1 MLIRN
6 AQVSP
11 PRSGANKSRIPISSN
26 PHEKIKQAC
35 DSPRQ
40 TKHNVAKCKHQVSHL
55 PNDAGRA
62 FSGRWSLK
70 KHVCSQLAFS
80 LLKSCCCNKQDGE
93 WQNKKEQGRRG
104 SPNGNKASWIMTFSQ
119 QFWITVPKDW
129 QGHHLSRLQ
138 EIPCFLRFLFAII
151 CLLDTHKHTHTH
163 AHQVCVTITTA
174 PKPLPD
180 VPSSHNDWVRT
191 CIVS

>member
-1 MLIRN
+1 
-6 AQVSP
+6 
-11 PRSGANKSRIPISSN
+11 
-26 PHEKIKQAC
+26 
-35 DSPRQ
+35 
-40 TKHNVAKCKHQVSHL
+40 
-55 PNDAGRA
+55 
-62 FSGRWSLK
+62 
-70 KHVCSQLAFS
+70 
-80 LLKSCCCNKQDGE
+80 
-93 WQNKKEQGRRG
+93 
-104 SPNGNKASWIMTFSQ
+104 MTFSQ